1 MSLTISGWVGEQV
14 LWWDDGAARGTYV
27 TGLGT
32 TLASHV
38 TFSGQAT
45 IMPGWYAGY
54 VLQLEMDEA
63 DPLVNLSQNV
73 NVGPIGFAPG
83 EGLPNVFY
91 SYWFVKS
98 DHLGKVSVGLQYPLV
113 ITRRSLLT
121 ARARSFPPTG

>member
-14 LWWDDGAARGTYV
+14 LWWDDGSAKGTYV
-27 TGLGT
+27 AGLGT

-63 DPLVNLSQNV
+63 DPLLKTRVARGRATLARRGQN
-73 NVGPIGFAPG
+73 
-83 EGLPNVFY
+83 
-91 SYWFVKS
+91 
-98 DHLGKVSVGLQYPLV
+98 
-113 ITRRSLLT
+113 
-121 ARARSFPPTG
+121 